1 MDISVLSSK
10 LSAPEKY
17 KPLISDFKKE
27 IEREFQCRVAYI
39 DCEYVRL
46 CKSYDFLV
54 YMFSGEDYNKISI
67 VDGKISDINE
77 RKLDSI
83 LSEIIRRNRYEDFI
97 LKSGETFHCYIQR
110 FYFELQARECWY
122 SELKKYT
129 VDLEKMTLNNA
140 DRIIIHNGDVICLF
154 DTIAD
159 IDRFIDSGLLKELNN
174 RVISVLSSMDDFGFV
189 KEDEN
194 HVFCDTTENF
204 QKNPMYLRDI

>member
-97 LKSGETFHCYIQR
+97 LKSGESFHCYIQR

-129 VDLEKMTLNNA
+129 VDLEKLTLNIA

-174 RVISVLSSMDDFGFV
+174 RVISVLRSMDDFGFV

-194 HVFCDTTENF
+194 HVLCDTMENYK
-204 QKNPMYLRDI
+204 KNPMYLRDI